1 MNKLLLAVSAA
12 SLVVASC
19 AKTDNFE
26 VSGNIENADQQYITL
41 QRIDLNSIV
50 LVDSV
55 KVKQNGTYSFLCD
68 KLTEPTFFQLKL
80 KNGKEVML
88 LADSTE
94 HIVVNADM
102 KNIDKSLEISQSI
115 GSQQLNE
122 LTKKASDLQ
131 KTLFALNDKFNKASN
146 DAERNDIYK
155 TRNSAISDYKAFV
168 NGYVFENPRSF
179 VSYYALFQNI
189 LDMPIFDIRDNSDQ
203 ILFATVATSLNLQYP
218 ENDRVRHLYDYVLQ
232 AKAIQKKK
240 KMNDQLLNSAEAV
253 NSPDIQAPD
262 KDGNMIKLSSLR
274 GKVVLLTYWAS
285 QSEAS
290 RKSNRQL
297 VSIYNKYNSRGLEI
311 YQVSLDQ
318 SKILWEDAVEKDGIS
333 KWVNVCDLQSVNSIA
348 ARIYNVQSVP
358 SNYIIDRN
366 GELIGKDL
374 WGSRLDERMA
384 QIFR

>member
-179 VSYYALFQNI
+179 VSYYVLFQNI